1 MVIEE
6 VQIDEGGD
14 KMYGVTFD
22 LDTHV
27 LEDELGIS
35 RKVAYAEVEKAL
47 KEIGYV
53 HVQYSVYVC
62 PEPDVPEIIVVHNTV
77 EALRKLPWFSEAV
90 SRILAFEVSTWGDL
104 SSCFNH

>member
-6 VQIDEGGD
+6 IQIDEGGD
-14 KMYGVTFD
+14 KMYGITFN

-62 PEPDVPEIIVVHNTV
+62 PEPDVPEITVVLNTV
-77 EALRKLPWFSEAV
+77 DALRKLPWFGEAV
-90 SRILAFEVSTWGDL
+90 SRILAFDVSSWGDL
-104 SSCFNH
+104 SRYFL